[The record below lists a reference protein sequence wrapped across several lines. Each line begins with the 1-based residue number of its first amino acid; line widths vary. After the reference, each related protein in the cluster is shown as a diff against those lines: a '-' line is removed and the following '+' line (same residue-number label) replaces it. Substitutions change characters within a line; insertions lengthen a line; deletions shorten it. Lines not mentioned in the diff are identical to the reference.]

1 MSFSSLKC
9 DLYVFTHKL
18 YDATLARS
26 WPVAEVPSSD
36 NNQRS
41 FLYIYSY
48 FYTRFISKN
57 NPSVG
62 SCHRITLREL
72 THFFVDCCV
81 FGGLFFVSLCLV
93 RKKSK
98 HITSLHG
105 PNRLVLLSAFRKN
118 QAIKK
123 INMTSVEHRAS
134 LVKESNGLNV
144 VEKSAIGVTA
154 TGASICASS
163 AAVNAVGFKSAG
175 ILAGSAAAKFMSGYG
190 GLVPA
195 GSTCSLLQSAGATGV
210 LSTIGLTV
218 VGTGVGVGAGAIA
231 YRNRDVI
238 VPKAECG
245 REEACR

>member
-9 DLYVFTHKL
+9 DLYVFTH
-18 YDATLARS
+18 TMPR
-26 WPVAEVPSSD
+26 WPAVGLW
-36 NNQRS
+36 QRYLRQTITNDL

-48 FYTRFISKN
+48 FYTRFISKS

-154 TGASICASS
+154 TGASICGQRRWIQECWHFGWQIVTSR
-163 AAVNAVGFKSAG
+163 
-175 ILAGSAAAKFMSGYG
+175 
-190 GLVPA
+190 
-195 GSTCSLLQSAGATGV
+195 LQK
-210 LSTIGLTV
+210 
-218 VGTGVGVGAGAIA
+218 GT
-231 YRNRDVI
+231 R
-238 VPKAECG
+238 PP
-245 REEACR
+245 